1 MLLFKIADDRREAI
15 ELLSVLL
22 EYVEYTRTASKGT

>member
-1 MLLFKIADDRREAI
+1 MLLFKIADDRGEAI

-22 EYVEYTRTASKGT
+22 HYPDYTRTASRGC